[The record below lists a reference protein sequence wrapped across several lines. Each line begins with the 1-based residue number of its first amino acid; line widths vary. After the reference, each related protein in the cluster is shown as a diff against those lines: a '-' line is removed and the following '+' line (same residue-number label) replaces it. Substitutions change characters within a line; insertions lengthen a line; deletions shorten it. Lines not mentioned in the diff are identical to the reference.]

1 MVLESRGG
9 ITERRGQT
17 VQACQPPAKRFYK
30 MSASKPPKFPIYSV
44 FFEAEIESADLEKF
58 DRWDLK
64 VLHSELILRIANC
77 RKKGGV
83 SSTGLNHWT
92 NYVSG
97 FLRDEKAEEMKA
109 IYKAQQKG
117 LAKTLRRVR
126 SHRSTVVSL
135 KKEVA
140 RLREQLQA

>member
-1 MVLESRGG
+1 
-9 ITERRGQT
+9 
-17 VQACQPPAKRFYK
+17 
-30 MSASKPPKFPIYSV
+30 MSASKPPNFPIYSV
-44 FFEAEIESADLEKF
+44 FFEAEIEAADLEKF

-64 VLHSELILRIANC
+64 VLHGELILRIANC

-92 NYVSG
+92 HYVSG
-97 FLRDEKAEEMKA
+97 FLRDEKIEEMKA

-117 LAKTLRRVR
+117 LAKTLRKVK
-126 SHRSTVVSL
+126 SHRLTVLSL

-140 RLREQLQA
+140 GLKERLEA